1 MKKIYVSL
9 SFVMLSLFCFSQTSG
24 LFFSEY
30 AEGSASNKYL
40 EIYNGTGATV
50 DLSEY
55 AFPNVSNAPTVP
67 GEYEYWNNFPIGAT
81 IADGDVYI
89 IAHPSSDPLILAE
102 ADHTFSFLSNG
113 DDGFCLVK
121 QDGSWVD
128 TNNDQIMQDSEI
140 SGFIYVDWVG
150 TWDADPGTA
159 WDVAGVTNGTQNH
172 TLLRKETI
180 CAGNSTPLGS
190 FGTSTADSEWEVLDI
205 NTWTNLGAHVAN
217 CGGGTLPI
225 INSDPNSLSGF
236 VQFVGS
242 PSNEQTTEISG
253 SNLTADVTAT
263 VSGDYEISLSTS
275 VGFGPSVVLTQTAGE
290 LAATMVYV
298 RLNGSVAISLASGE
312 IVLSSAGA
320 DNDTVALTGEILN
333 PDPVL
338 FSQPDTITGFS
349 HFVGTPSAE
358 EVFNVAGNYLTE
370 DMTIN
375 VTGEFEISTQ
385 SNGTF
390 TNSLTI
396 PANANTTVFNANANW
411 NGYMNVFEL
420 PENGGNYV
428 FGQPWGVPELSA
440 IFTPSVN
447 NVKLLPNTNTY
458 AENPTDAFWVN
469 QTTGAGNKNMEAI
482 TFIEPGAGANDN
494 DLAFAGNVVGNTL
507 DAAYTAKYFIKALDP
522 NNGYADV
529 FNGSK
534 TFVLPAS
541 GTFSVS
547 ATAAELP
554 AGLIVQYGF
563 VMVGPNADPATAGA
577 LGSVVIDGD
586 FPVGEVQSTPIYVR
600 LNGSA
605 INNNQTGVVTVS
617 SESEAVAHV
626 VNAGSFYYSPSALTI
641 TAGDTVYWVN
651 DGGTHNVNFATN
663 TVTGDPYNNPESFVS
678 SPTGDIEL
686 YSHVFN
692 TAGTYQYDCSVGS
705 HAANGMTGTIIV
717 LENTSPDPGII
728 ALFGETLGYSPYTIG
743 EVTTNAADGVA
754 DSTDVLVSL
763 EGTVH
768 CIDFDGNE
776 GISFTIIDDNND
788 GINVFNFNDVSD
800 YVVNEGDKI
809 IVLGK
814 IGQFN
819 GLTQVVADSILTLE
833 SGLPTVTPTIVTT
846 LDESTESQWITI
858 ENVNFVNPITT
869 FPSGSNNI
877 DVTDGVNVFAIRIDS
892 DTDIPESAAPQ
903 GSFSVT
909 GVGGQYDNSSPYDEG
924 YQLFP
929 CGIGSFVP
937 ESTTGIDEND
947 IIASVSVYPN
957 PFNNSLTVSIEME
970 GDCELT
976 VMDCHGREL
985 VNTSIN
991 EKLTLSTDDWSY
1003 GVYMVKVTNL
1013 DGITKITKIIK

>member
-1 MKKIYVSL
+1 L
-9 SFVMLSLFCFSQTSG
+9 GPNSFVLIAASGAEFLSVYGFS
-24 LFFSEY
+24 
-30 AEGSASNKYL
+30 ADIDA
-40 EIYNGTGATV
+40 GTAGA
-50 DLSEY
+50 
-55 AFPNVSNAPTVP
+55 
-67 GEYEYWNNFPIGAT
+67 
-81 IADGDVYI
+81 AD
-89 IAHPSSDPLILAE
+89 
-102 ADHTFSFLSNG
+102 SNG
-113 DDGFCLVK
+113 DDQIAIFDAADNTIDIFGVPGE
-121 QDGSWVD
+121 DGTGTCHEFEDGRAERIATVSASNPVWNEAEWNVWA
-128 TNNDQIMQDSEI
+128 DSQVTGCT
-140 SGFIYVDWVG
+140 SHTQLPVNAGDGIY
-150 TWDADPGTA
+150 DPGVWIGASSGTDPQITA
-159 WDVAGVTNGTQNH
+159 SPMDLN
-172 TLLRKETI
+172 
-180 CAGNSTPLGS
+180 
-190 FGTSTADSEWEVLDI
+190 
-205 NTWTNLGAHVAN
+205 
-217 CGGGTLPI
+217 
-225 INSDPNSLSGF
+225 GF

-370 DMTIN
+370 DMSIN

-385 SNGTF
+385 SNGVF

-396 PANANTTVFNANANW
+396 PANANTIAFDANAAW

-420 PENGGNYV
+420 PENGGGYV
-428 FGQPWGVPELSA
+428 FGQPWGVPQLSA

-458 AENPTDAFWVN
+458 AENPTDGFWVN

-482 TFIEPGAGANDN
+482 TFIEPGVGANDN

-522 NNGYADV
+522 NNGFADI

-534 TFVLPAS
+534 TFDLPAS

-586 FPVGEVQSTPIYVR
+586 FPIGEVQSTPIYVR

-626 VNAGSFYYSPSALTI
+626 INAGSFYYSPSALTI

-763 EGTVH
+763 VGTVH

-788 GINVFNFNDVSD
+788 GINVFNFADVSD
-800 YVVNEGDKI
+800 YVVSEGDKI
-809 IVLGK
+809 TVLGK

-833 SGLPTVTPTIVTT
+833 SGLPTATPTIVTT

-858 ENVNFVNPITT
+858 ENVNFVNPIAT

-877 DVTDGVNVFAIRIDS
+877 DLTDGVNVYTIRIDS

-909 GVGGQYDNSSPYDEG
+909 GVGGQYDNSSPYDGG

-929 CGIGSFVP
+929 CGVGSFVP
-937 ESTTGIDEND
+937 ESTSGINEFEF
-947 IIASVSVYPN
+947 ATSVSVYPN
-957 PFNNSLTVSIEME
+957 PFNNSLTVSIDME
-970 GDCELT
+970 EDCELT

-1013 DGITKITKIIK
+1013 VGISKITKIIK

>member
-1 MKKIYVSL
+1 MKKNYTFLLLMIFFFSSYS
-9 SFVMLSLFCFSQTSG
+9 FSQ
-24 LFFSEY
+24 LIISEL
-30 AEGSASNKYL
+30 ADPNDNAGARFV
-40 EIYNGTGATV
+40 EIYNVSGSAVDLTDWELRRWTNGNAGPQGTGV
-50 DLSEY
+50 DLT
-55 AFPNVSNAPTVP
+55 PVSSLAANS
-67 GEYEYWNNFPIGAT
+67 FI
-81 IADGDVYI
+81 I
-89 IAHPSSDPLILAE
+89 IAANATEFE
-102 ADHTFSFLSNG
+102 AVYGFAPDIEAGTGGAADSNG
-113 DDGFCLVK
+113 DDQIAIFDPADNTIDIFGVPGEDGTNTCHEFEDGRAERIASVTASNPTWDESEWNVWADTQVSGCTSHTQQPINVG
-121 QDGSWVD
+121 DNIYDPGSW
-128 TNNDQIMQDSEI
+128 IGASA
-140 SGFIYVDWVG
+140 G
-150 TWDADPGTA
+150 TDPTVSA
-159 WDVAGVTNGTQNH
+159 SPAELT
-172 TLLRKETI
+172 
-180 CAGNSTPLGS
+180 
-190 FGTSTADSEWEVLDI
+190 
-205 NTWTNLGAHVAN
+205 
-217 CGGGTLPI
+217 
-225 INSDPNSLSGF
+225 GF

-242 PSNEQTTEISG
+242 PSDEQTTEISG

-275 VGFGPSVVLTQTAGE
+275 VGFGPSVVLTQTTGE

-298 RLNGSVAISLASGE
+298 RLNGSVAVSPDNGE

-385 SNGTF
+385 SNGAF

-396 PANANTTVFNANANW
+396 PANANTTVFDANATW

-420 PENGGNYV
+420 PENGGGYV

-440 IFTPSVN
+440 IFTPSIN

-494 DLAFAGNVVGNTL
+494 DLAFGGNVVGNTL

-534 TFVLPAS
+534 TFDLPAS

-626 VNAGSFYYSPSALTI
+626 VNAGSFYYAPSALTI

-686 YSHVFN
+686 YSYVFN

-705 HAANGMTGTIIV
+705 HAANGMSGTIIV

-743 EVTTNAADGVA
+743 EVTTNAANGVA

-763 EGTVH
+763 VGIVH

-788 GINVFNFNDVSD
+788 GVNVFNFDDVSD

-809 IVLGK
+809 KVLGK

-858 ENVNFVNPITT
+858 ENVNFVNPIAT

-929 CGIGSFVP
+929 CGVGSFVP
-937 ESTTGIDEND
+937 ESTTGLDEND
-947 IIASVSVYPN
+947 FIASVSVYPN
-957 PFNNSLTVSIEME
+957 PFNNSLTVSIDME

-985 VNTSIN
+985 VNNSIN

>member
-1 MKKIYVSL
+1 MKKNYTFLLLMIFFFSSYS
-9 SFVMLSLFCFSQTSG
+9 FSQ
-24 LFFSEY
+24 LIISEL
-30 AEGSASNKYL
+30 ADPNDNAGARFV
-40 EIYNGTGATV
+40 EIYNVSGSAVDLTDWELRRWTNGNAGPQGTGV
-50 DLSEY
+50 DLT
-55 AFPNVSNAPTVP
+55 PVSSLAANS
-67 GEYEYWNNFPIGAT
+67 FI
-81 IADGDVYI
+81 I
-89 IAHPSSDPLILAE
+89 IAANATEFE
-102 ADHTFSFLSNG
+102 AVYGFAPDIEAGTGGAADSNG
-113 DDGFCLVK
+113 DDQIAIFDPADNTIDIFGVPGEDGTNTCHEFEDGRAERIASVTASNPTWDESEWNVWADTQVSGCTSHTQQPINVG
-121 QDGSWVD
+121 DNIYDPGSW
-128 TNNDQIMQDSEI
+128 IGASA
-140 SGFIYVDWVG
+140 G
-150 TWDADPGTA
+150 TDPTVSA
-159 WDVAGVTNGTQNH
+159 SPAELT
-172 TLLRKETI
+172 
-180 CAGNSTPLGS
+180 
-190 FGTSTADSEWEVLDI
+190 
-205 NTWTNLGAHVAN
+205 
-217 CGGGTLPI
+217 
-225 INSDPNSLSGF
+225 GF
-236 VQFVGS
+236 VQFIGS
-242 PSNEQTTEISG
+242 PSDEQTTDISG

-385 SNGTF
+385 SNGAF

-396 PANANTTVFNANANW
+396 PANANTTVFDANATW

-420 PENGGNYV
+420 PENGGGYV

-440 IFTPSVN
+440 IFTPSIN

-494 DLAFAGNVVGNTL
+494 DLAFGGNVVGNTL

-534 TFVLPAS
+534 TFDLPAS

-626 VNAGSFYYSPSALTI
+626 VNAGSFYYAPSALTI

-686 YSHVFN
+686 YSYVFN

-705 HAANGMTGTIIV
+705 HAANGMSGTIIV

-743 EVTTNAADGVA
+743 EVTTNAANGVA

-763 EGTVH
+763 VGIVH

-788 GINVFNFNDVSD
+788 GVNVFNFDDVSD

-809 IVLGK
+809 TVLGK

-858 ENVNFVNPITT
+858 ENVNFVNPIAT

-929 CGIGSFVP
+929 CGVGSFVP
-937 ESTTGIDEND
+937 ESTTGLDEND
-947 IIASVSVYPN
+947 FIASVSVYPN
-957 PFNNSLTVSIEME
+957 PFNNSLTVSIDME

-985 VNTSIN
+985 VNNSIN

>member
-1 MKKIYVSL
+1 MIFFFSSYS
-9 SFVMLSLFCFSQTSG
+9 FSQ
-24 LFFSEY
+24 LIISEL
-30 AEGSASNKYL
+30 ADPNDNAGARFV
-40 EIYNGTGATV
+40 EIYNVSGSAVDLTDWELRRWTNGNAGPQGTGV
-50 DLSEY
+50 DLT
-55 AFPNVSNAPTVP
+55 PVSSLAANSFIIVAANATEFEAVYGFAPDIEAGT
-67 GEYEYWNNFPIGAT
+67 GGAV
-81 IADGDVYI
+81 D
-89 IAHPSSDPLILAE
+89 
-102 ADHTFSFLSNG
+102 SNG
-113 DDGFCLVK
+113 DDQIAIFDPADNTIDIFGVPGEDGTNTCHEFEDGRAERIASVTASNPTWDESEWNVWADTQVSGCTSHTQQPINVG
-121 QDGSWVD
+121 DNIYDPGSW
-128 TNNDQIMQDSEI
+128 IGASA
-140 SGFIYVDWVG
+140 G
-150 TWDADPGTA
+150 TDPTVSA
-159 WDVAGVTNGTQNH
+159 SPAELT
-172 TLLRKETI
+172 
-180 CAGNSTPLGS
+180 
-190 FGTSTADSEWEVLDI
+190 
-205 NTWTNLGAHVAN
+205 
-217 CGGGTLPI
+217 
-225 INSDPNSLSGF
+225 GF

-242 PSNEQTTEISG
+242 PSDEQTTEISG

-385 SNGTF
+385 SNGAF

-396 PANANTTVFNANANW
+396 PANANTTVFDANATW

-420 PENGGNYV
+420 PENGGGYV

-440 IFTPSVN
+440 IFTPSIN

-494 DLAFAGNVVGNTL
+494 DLAFGGNVVGNTL

-534 TFVLPAS
+534 TFDLPAS

-626 VNAGSFYYSPSALTI
+626 VNAGSFYYAPSALTI

-686 YSHVFN
+686 YSYVFN

-705 HAANGMTGTIIV
+705 HAANGMSGTIIV

-743 EVTTNAADGVA
+743 EVTTNAANGVA

-763 EGTVH
+763 VGIVH

-788 GINVFNFNDVSD
+788 GVNVFNFDDVSD

-809 IVLGK
+809 KVLGK

-858 ENVNFVNPITT
+858 ENVNFVNPIAT

-929 CGIGSFVP
+929 CGVGSFVP
-937 ESTTGIDEND
+937 ESTTGLDEND
-947 IIASVSVYPN
+947 FIASVSVYPN
-957 PFNNSLTVSIEME
+957 PFNNSLTVSIDME

>member
-1 MKKIYVSL
+1 MKKNYTFLLLMIFFFSSYS
-9 SFVMLSLFCFSQTSG
+9 FSQ
-24 LFFSEY
+24 LIISEL
-30 AEGSASNKYL
+30 ADPNDNAGARFV
-40 EIYNGTGATV
+40 EIYNVSGSAVDLTDWELRRWTNGNAGPQGTGV
-50 DLSEY
+50 DLT
-55 AFPNVSNAPTVP
+55 PVSSLAANSFIIVAANATEFEAVYGFAPDIEAGT
-67 GEYEYWNNFPIGAT
+67 GGA
-81 IADGDVYI
+81 AD
-89 IAHPSSDPLILAE
+89 
-102 ADHTFSFLSNG
+102 SNG
-113 DDGFCLVK
+113 DDQIAIFDPADNTIDIFGVPGEDGTNTCHEFEDGRAERIASVTASNPTWDESEWNVWADTQVSGCTSHTQQPINVG
-121 QDGSWVD
+121 DNIYDPGSW
-128 TNNDQIMQDSEI
+128 IGASA
-140 SGFIYVDWVG
+140 G
-150 TWDADPGTA
+150 TDPTVSA
-159 WDVAGVTNGTQNH
+159 SPAELT
-172 TLLRKETI
+172 
-180 CAGNSTPLGS
+180 
-190 FGTSTADSEWEVLDI
+190 
-205 NTWTNLGAHVAN
+205 
-217 CGGGTLPI
+217 
-225 INSDPNSLSGF
+225 GF

-242 PSNEQTTEISG
+242 PSDEQTTEISG

-275 VGFGPSVVLTQTAGE
+275 VGFGPSVVLTQTTGE

-298 RLNGSVAISLASGE
+298 RLNGSVAVSPDNGE

-385 SNGTF
+385 SNGAF

-396 PANANTTVFNANANW
+396 PANANTTVFDANATW

-420 PENGGNYV
+420 PENGGGYV

-440 IFTPSVN
+440 IFTPSIN

-494 DLAFAGNVVGNTL
+494 DLAFGGNVVGNTL

-534 TFVLPAS
+534 TFDLPAS

-605 INNNQTGVVTVS
+605 INNNQTGVATVS
-617 SESEAVAHV
+617 SESEAGAHV
-626 VNAGSFYYSPSALTI
+626 VNAGSFYYAPSALTI

-686 YSHVFN
+686 YSYVFN

-705 HAANGMTGTIIV
+705 HAANGMSGTIIV
-717 LENTSPDPGII
+717 LENASPDPVVI

-743 EVTTNAADGVA
+743 EVTTNAANGVA
-754 DSTDVLVSL
+754 DSTDVLVSIV
-763 EGTVH
+763 GIVH

-788 GINVFNFNDVSD
+788 GVNVFNFDDVSD

-809 IVLGK
+809 TVLGK

-858 ENVNFVNPITT
+858 ENVNFVNPIST
-869 FPSGSNNI
+869 FPTGSNNI
-877 DVTDGVNVFAIRIDS
+877 DVTDGTNVYTLRIDS
-892 DTDIPESAAPQ
+892 DTDIPGGAAPQ
-903 GSFSVT
+903 VDFSVT
-909 GVGGQYDNSSPYDEG
+909 GVGGQYDNSSPYDGG

-937 ESTTGIDEND
+937 ESTSGINEF
-947 IIASVSVYPN
+947 ATSVSVYPN
-957 PFNNSLTVSIEME
+957 PFNNSLTVSIGMQE
-970 GDCELT
+970 DCELT

-985 VNTSIN
+985 FNTSIN

>member
-1 MKKIYVSL
+1 MKKNYTFLLLMIFFFSSYS
-9 SFVMLSLFCFSQTSG
+9 FSQ
-24 LFFSEY
+24 LIISEL
-30 AEGSASNKYL
+30 ADPNDNAGARFV
-40 EIYNGTGATV
+40 EIYNVSGSAVDLTDWELRRWTNGNAGPQGTGV
-50 DLSEY
+50 DLT
-55 AFPNVSNAPTVP
+55 PVSSLAANS
-67 GEYEYWNNFPIGAT
+67 FI
-81 IADGDVYI
+81 I
-89 IAHPSSDPLILAE
+89 IAANATEFE
-102 ADHTFSFLSNG
+102 AVYGFAPDIEAGTGGAADSNG
-113 DDGFCLVK
+113 DDQIAIFDPADNTIDIFGVPGEDGTNTCHEFEDGRAERIASVTASNPTWDESEWNVWADTQVSGCTSHTQQPINVG
-121 QDGSWVD
+121 DNIYDPGSW
-128 TNNDQIMQDSEI
+128 IGASA
-140 SGFIYVDWVG
+140 G
-150 TWDADPGTA
+150 TDPTVSA
-159 WDVAGVTNGTQNH
+159 SPAELT
-172 TLLRKETI
+172 
-180 CAGNSTPLGS
+180 
-190 FGTSTADSEWEVLDI
+190 
-205 NTWTNLGAHVAN
+205 
-217 CGGGTLPI
+217 
-225 INSDPNSLSGF
+225 GF

-242 PSNEQTTEISG
+242 PSDEQTTEISG

-275 VGFGPSVVLTQTAGE
+275 VGFGPSVVLTQTTGE

-385 SNGTF
+385 SNGAF

-396 PANANTTVFNANANW
+396 PANANTTVFDANATW

-420 PENGGNYV
+420 PENGGGYV

-440 IFTPSVN
+440 IFTPSIN

-458 AENPTDAFWVN
+458 AENPTDGFWVN

-494 DLAFAGNVVGNTL
+494 DLAFGGNVVGNTL
-507 DAAYTAKYFIKALDP
+507 DAAYSAKYFIKALDP
-522 NNGYADV
+522 NNGFADV

-534 TFVLPAS
+534 TFDLPAS

-626 VNAGSFYYSPSALTI
+626 VNAGSFYYAPSALTI

-686 YSHVFN
+686 YSYVFN

-705 HAANGMTGTIIV
+705 HAANGMSGTIIV

-743 EVTTNAADGVA
+743 EVTTNAANGVA

-763 EGTVH
+763 VGIVH

-788 GINVFNFNDVSD
+788 GVNVFNFDDVSD

-809 IVLGK
+809 TVLGK

-858 ENVNFVNPITT
+858 ENVNFVNPIAT

-929 CGIGSFVP
+929 CGVGSFVP
-937 ESTTGIDEND
+937 ESTTGLDEND
-947 IIASVSVYPN
+947 FIASVSVYPN
-957 PFNNSLTVSIEME
+957 PFNNSLTVSIDME

>member
-1 MKKIYVSL
+1 MIFFFSSYS
-9 SFVMLSLFCFSQTSG
+9 FSQ
-24 LFFSEY
+24 LIISEL
-30 AEGSASNKYL
+30 ADPNDNAGARFV
-40 EIYNGTGATV
+40 EIYNVSGSAVDLTDWELRRWTNGNAGPQGTGV
-50 DLSEY
+50 DLT
-55 AFPNVSNAPTVP
+55 PVSSLAANSFIIVAANATEFEAVYGFAPDIEAGT
-67 GEYEYWNNFPIGAT
+67 GGA
-81 IADGDVYI
+81 AD
-89 IAHPSSDPLILAE
+89 
-102 ADHTFSFLSNG
+102 SNG
-113 DDGFCLVK
+113 DDQIAIFDPADNTIDIFGVPGEDGTNTCHEFEDGRAERIASVTASNPTWDESEWNVWADTQVSGCTSHTQQPINVG
-121 QDGSWVD
+121 DNIYDPGSW
-128 TNNDQIMQDSEI
+128 IGASA
-140 SGFIYVDWVG
+140 G
-150 TWDADPGTA
+150 TDPTVSA
-159 WDVAGVTNGTQNH
+159 SPAELT
-172 TLLRKETI
+172 
-180 CAGNSTPLGS
+180 
-190 FGTSTADSEWEVLDI
+190 
-205 NTWTNLGAHVAN
+205 
-217 CGGGTLPI
+217 
-225 INSDPNSLSGF
+225 GF

-242 PSNEQTTEISG
+242 PSDEQTTEISG

-275 VGFGPSVVLTQTAGE
+275 VGFGPSVVLTQTTGE

-298 RLNGSVAISLASGE
+298 RLNGSVAVSPDNGE

-385 SNGTF
+385 SNGAF

-396 PANANTTVFNANANW
+396 PANANTTVFDANATW

-420 PENGGNYV
+420 PENGGGYV

-440 IFTPSVN
+440 IFTPSIN

-458 AENPTDAFWVN
+458 AENPTDGFWVN

-494 DLAFAGNVVGNTL
+494 DLAFGGNVVGNTL
-507 DAAYTAKYFIKALDP
+507 DAAYSAKYFIKALDP
-522 NNGYADV
+522 NNGFADV

-534 TFVLPAS
+534 TFDLPAS

-605 INNNQTGVVTVS
+605 INNNQTGVATVS
-617 SESEAVAHV
+617 SESEAGAHV
-626 VNAGSFYYSPSALTI
+626 VNAGSFYYAPSALTI

-686 YSHVFN
+686 YSYVFN

-705 HAANGMTGTIIV
+705 HAANGMSGTIIV
-717 LENTSPDPGII
+717 LENTSPDPVVI

-743 EVTTNAADGVA
+743 EVTTNAANGVA
-754 DSTDVLVSL
+754 DSTDVLVSIV
-763 EGTVH
+763 GIVH

-788 GINVFNFNDVSD
+788 GVNVFNFDDVSD

-809 IVLGK
+809 TVLGK

-858 ENVNFVNPITT
+858 ENVNFVNPIST
-869 FPSGSNNI
+869 FPTGSNNI
-877 DVTDGVNVFAIRIDS
+877 DVTDGTNVYTLRIDS
-892 DTDIPESAAPQ
+892 DTDIPGGAAPQ
-903 GSFSVT
+903 VDFSVT
-909 GVGGQYDNSSPYDEG
+909 GVGGQYDNSSPYDGG

-937 ESTTGIDEND
+937 ESTSGINEF
-947 IIASVSVYPN
+947 ATSVSVYPN
-957 PFNNSLTVSIEME
+957 PFNNSLTVSIGMQE
-970 GDCELT
+970 DCELT

-1013 DGITKITKIIK
+1013 VGISKITKIIK

>member
-1 MKKIYVSL
+1 M
-9 SFVMLSLFCFSQTSG
+9 
-24 LFFSEY
+24 
-30 AEGSASNKYL
+30 
-40 EIYNGTGATV
+40 
-50 DLSEY
+50 
-55 AFPNVSNAPTVP
+55 
-67 GEYEYWNNFPIGAT
+67 
-81 IADGDVYI
+81 
-89 IAHPSSDPLILAE
+89 
-102 ADHTFSFLSNG
+102 
-113 DDGFCLVK
+113 
-121 QDGSWVD
+121 
-128 TNNDQIMQDSEI
+128 
-140 SGFIYVDWVG
+140 
-150 TWDADPGTA
+150 
-159 WDVAGVTNGTQNH
+159 
-172 TLLRKETI
+172 
-180 CAGNSTPLGS
+180 
-190 FGTSTADSEWEVLDI
+190 
-205 NTWTNLGAHVAN
+205 
-217 CGGGTLPI
+217 
-225 INSDPNSLSGF
+225 
-236 VQFVGS
+236 
-242 PSNEQTTEISG
+242 
-253 SNLTADVTAT
+253 
-263 VSGDYEISLSTS
+263 
-275 VGFGPSVVLTQTAGE
+275 
-290 LAATMVYV
+290 
-298 RLNGSVAISLASGE
+298 
-312 IVLSSAGA
+312 
-320 DNDTVALTGEILN
+320 
-333 PDPVL
+333 
-338 FSQPDTITGFS
+338 
-349 HFVGTPSAE
+349 
-358 EVFNVAGNYLTE
+358 
-370 DMTIN
+370 
-375 VTGEFEISTQ
+375 
-385 SNGTF
+385 
-390 TNSLTI
+390 
-396 PANANTTVFNANANW
+396 
-411 NGYMNVFEL
+411 
-420 PENGGNYV
+420 
-428 FGQPWGVPELSA
+428 
-440 IFTPSVN
+440 
-447 NVKLLPNTNTY
+447 
-458 AENPTDAFWVN
+458 
-469 QTTGAGNKNMEAI
+469 
-482 TFIEPGAGANDN
+482 
-494 DLAFAGNVVGNTL
+494 
-507 DAAYTAKYFIKALDP
+507 
-522 NNGYADV
+522 
-529 FNGSK
+529 
-534 TFVLPAS
+534 
-541 GTFSVS
+541 S

-605 INNNQTGVVTVS
+605 INNNQTGVATVS
-617 SESEAVAHV
+617 SESEAGAHV
-626 VNAGSFYYSPSALTI
+626 VNAGSFYYAPSALTI

-686 YSHVFN
+686 YSYVFN

-705 HAANGMTGTIIV
+705 HAANGMSGTIIV

-743 EVTTNAADGVA
+743 EVTTNAANGVA

-763 EGTVH
+763 VGIVH

-788 GINVFNFNDVSD
+788 GVNVFNFDDVSD

-809 IVLGK
+809 KVLGK

-858 ENVNFVNPITT
+858 ENVNFVNPIAT

-929 CGIGSFVP
+929 CGVGSFVP
-937 ESTTGIDEND
+937 ESTTGLDEND
-947 IIASVSVYPN
+947 FIASVSVYPN
-957 PFNNSLTVSIEME
+957 PFNNSLTVSIDME
-970 GDCELT
+970 GDCEMT

>member
-1 MKKIYVSL
+1 MKKNYTFLLLMIFFFSSYS
-9 SFVMLSLFCFSQTSG
+9 FSQ
-24 LFFSEY
+24 LIISEL
-30 AEGSASNKYL
+30 ADPNDNAGARFV
-40 EIYNGTGATV
+40 EIYNVSGSAVDLTDWELRRWTNGNAGPQGTGV
-50 DLSEY
+50 DLT
-55 AFPNVSNAPTVP
+55 PVSSLAANSFIIVAANATEFEAVYGFAPDIEAGT
-67 GEYEYWNNFPIGAT
+67 GGA
-81 IADGDVYI
+81 AD
-89 IAHPSSDPLILAE
+89 
-102 ADHTFSFLSNG
+102 SNG
-113 DDGFCLVK
+113 DDQIAIFDPADNTIDIFGVPGEDGTNTCHEFEDGRAERIASVTASNPTWDESEWNVWADTQVSGCTSHTQQPINVG
-121 QDGSWVD
+121 DNIYDPGSW
-128 TNNDQIMQDSEI
+128 IGASA
-140 SGFIYVDWVG
+140 G
-150 TWDADPGTA
+150 TDPTVSA
-159 WDVAGVTNGTQNH
+159 SPAELT
-172 TLLRKETI
+172 
-180 CAGNSTPLGS
+180 
-190 FGTSTADSEWEVLDI
+190 
-205 NTWTNLGAHVAN
+205 
-217 CGGGTLPI
+217 
-225 INSDPNSLSGF
+225 GF

-242 PSNEQTTEISG
+242 PSDEQTTEISG

-275 VGFGPSVVLTQTAGE
+275 VGFGPSVVLTQTTGE

-298 RLNGSVAISLASGE
+298 RLNGSVAISPDNGE

-385 SNGTF
+385 SNGAF

-396 PANANTTVFNANANW
+396 PANANTTVFDANATW

-420 PENGGNYV
+420 PENGGGYV

-440 IFTPSVN
+440 IFTPSIN

-458 AENPTDAFWVN
+458 AENPTDGFWVN

-494 DLAFAGNVVGNTL
+494 DLAFGGNVVGNTL
-507 DAAYTAKYFIKALDP
+507 DAAYSAKYFIKALDP
-522 NNGYADV
+522 NNGFADV

-534 TFVLPAS
+534 TFDLPAS

-605 INNNQTGVVTVS
+605 INNNQTGVATVS
-617 SESEAVAHV
+617 SESEAGAHV
-626 VNAGSFYYSPSALTI
+626 VNAGSFYYAPSALTI

-686 YSHVFN
+686 YSYVFN

-705 HAANGMTGTIIV
+705 HAANGMSGTIIV
-717 LENTSPDPGII
+717 LENTSPDPVVI

-743 EVTTNAADGVA
+743 EVTTNAANGVA
-754 DSTDVLVSL
+754 DSTDVLVSIV
-763 EGTVH
+763 GIVH

-788 GINVFNFNDVSD
+788 GVNVFNFDDVSD

-809 IVLGK
+809 KVLGK

-858 ENVNFVNPITT
+858 ENVNFVNPIAT

-929 CGIGSFVP
+929 CGVGSFVP
-937 ESTTGIDEND
+937 ESTTGLDEND
-947 IIASVSVYPN
+947 FIASVSVYPN
-957 PFNNSLTVSIEME
+957 PFNNSLTVSIDME

>member
-1 MKKIYVSL
+1 MKKNYTFLLLMIFFFSSYS
-9 SFVMLSLFCFSQTSG
+9 FSQ
-24 LFFSEY
+24 LIISEL
-30 AEGSASNKYL
+30 ADPNDNAGARFV
-40 EIYNGTGATV
+40 EIYNVSGSAVDLTDWELRRWTNGNAGPQGTGV
-50 DLSEY
+50 DLT
-55 AFPNVSNAPTVP
+55 PVSSLAANS
-67 GEYEYWNNFPIGAT
+67 FI
-81 IADGDVYI
+81 I
-89 IAHPSSDPLILAE
+89 IAANATEFE
-102 ADHTFSFLSNG
+102 AVYGFAPDIEAGTGGAADSNG
-113 DDGFCLVK
+113 DDQIAIFDPADNTIDIFGVPGEDGTNTCHEFEDGRAERIASVTASNPTWDESEWNVWADTQVSGCTSHTQQPINVG
-121 QDGSWVD
+121 DNIYDPGSW
-128 TNNDQIMQDSEI
+128 IGASA
-140 SGFIYVDWVG
+140 G
-150 TWDADPGTA
+150 TDPTVSA
-159 WDVAGVTNGTQNH
+159 SPAELT
-172 TLLRKETI
+172 
-180 CAGNSTPLGS
+180 
-190 FGTSTADSEWEVLDI
+190 
-205 NTWTNLGAHVAN
+205 
-217 CGGGTLPI
+217 
-225 INSDPNSLSGF
+225 GF

-242 PSNEQTTEISG
+242 PSDEQTTEISG

-275 VGFGPSVVLTQTAGE
+275 VGFGPSVVLTQTTGE

-385 SNGTF
+385 SNGAF

-396 PANANTTVFNANANW
+396 PANANTTVFDANATW

-420 PENGGNYV
+420 PENGGGYV

-440 IFTPSVN
+440 IFTPSIN

-458 AENPTDAFWVN
+458 AENPTDGFWVN

-494 DLAFAGNVVGNTL
+494 DLAFGGNVVGNTL

-522 NNGYADV
+522 NNGFADV

-534 TFVLPAS
+534 TFDLPAS

-626 VNAGSFYYSPSALTI
+626 VNAGSFYYAPSALTI

-686 YSHVFN
+686 YSYVFN

-705 HAANGMTGTIIV
+705 HAANGMSGTIIV

-743 EVTTNAADGVA
+743 EVTTNAANGVA

-763 EGTVH
+763 VGIVH

-788 GINVFNFNDVSD
+788 GVNVFNFDDVSD

-809 IVLGK
+809 KVLGK

-858 ENVNFVNPITT
+858 ENVNFVNPIAT

-929 CGIGSFVP
+929 CGVGSFVP
-937 ESTTGIDEND
+937 ESTTGLDEND
-947 IIASVSVYPN
+947 FIASVSVYPN
-957 PFNNSLTVSIEME
+957 PFNNSLTVSIDME

>member
-1 MKKIYVSL
+1 MKKNYTFLLLMIFFFSSYS
-9 SFVMLSLFCFSQTSG
+9 FSQ
-24 LFFSEY
+24 LIISEL
-30 AEGSASNKYL
+30 ADPNDNAGARFV
-40 EIYNGTGATV
+40 EIYNVSGSAVDLTDWELRRWTNGNAGPQGTGV
-50 DLSEY
+50 DLT
-55 AFPNVSNAPTVP
+55 PVSSLAANS
-67 GEYEYWNNFPIGAT
+67 FI
-81 IADGDVYI
+81 I
-89 IAHPSSDPLILAE
+89 IAANATEFE
-102 ADHTFSFLSNG
+102 AVYGFAPDIEAGTGGAADSNG
-113 DDGFCLVK
+113 DDQIAIFDPADNTIDIFGVPGEDGTNTCHEFEDGRAERIASVTASNPTWDESEWNVWADTQVSGCTSHTQQPINVG
-121 QDGSWVD
+121 DNIYDPGSW
-128 TNNDQIMQDSEI
+128 IGASA
-140 SGFIYVDWVG
+140 G
-150 TWDADPGTA
+150 TDPTVSA
-159 WDVAGVTNGTQNH
+159 SPAE
-172 TLLRKETI
+172 L
-180 CAGNSTPLGS
+180 A
-190 FGTSTADSEWEVLDI
+190 
-205 NTWTNLGAHVAN
+205 
-217 CGGGTLPI
+217 
-225 INSDPNSLSGF
+225 GF

-242 PSNEQTTEISG
+242 PSDEQTTEISG

-275 VGFGPSVVLTQTAGE
+275 VGFGPSVVLTQTTGE

-298 RLNGSVAISLASGE
+298 RLNGSVAISPDNGE

-385 SNGTF
+385 SNGAF

-396 PANANTTVFNANANW
+396 PANANTTVFDANATW

-420 PENGGNYV
+420 PENGGGYV

-440 IFTPSVN
+440 IFTPSIN

-458 AENPTDAFWVN
+458 AENPTDGFWVN

-494 DLAFAGNVVGNTL
+494 DLAFGGNVVGNTL
-507 DAAYTAKYFIKALDP
+507 DAAYSAKYFIKALDP
-522 NNGYADV
+522 NNGFADV

-534 TFVLPAS
+534 TFDLPAS

-626 VNAGSFYYSPSALTI
+626 VNAGSFYYAPSALTI

-686 YSHVFN
+686 YSYVFN

-705 HAANGMTGTIIV
+705 HAANGMSGTIIV
-717 LENTSPDPGII
+717 LENTSPDPVVI

-743 EVTTNAADGVA
+743 EVTTNAANGVA
-754 DSTDVLVSL
+754 DSTDVLVSIV
-763 EGTVH
+763 GIVH

-788 GINVFNFNDVSD
+788 GVNVFNFDDVSD

-809 IVLGK
+809 TVLGK

-858 ENVNFVNPITT
+858 ENVNFVNPIAT

-929 CGIGSFVP
+929 CGVGSFVP
-937 ESTTGIDEND
+937 ESTTGLDEND
-947 IIASVSVYPN
+947 FIASVSVYPN
-957 PFNNSLTVSIEME
+957 PFNNSLTVSIDME

>member
-1 MKKIYVSL
+1 MKKNYTFLLLMIFFFSSYS
-9 SFVMLSLFCFSQTSG
+9 FSQ
-24 LFFSEY
+24 LIISEL
-30 AEGSASNKYL
+30 ADPNDNAGARFV
-40 EIYNGTGATV
+40 EIYNVSGSAVDLTDWELRRWTNGNAGPQGTGV
-50 DLSEY
+50 DLT
-55 AFPNVSNAPTVP
+55 PVSSLAANS
-67 GEYEYWNNFPIGAT
+67 FI
-81 IADGDVYI
+81 I
-89 IAHPSSDPLILAE
+89 IAANATEFE
-102 ADHTFSFLSNG
+102 AVYGFAPDIEAGTGGAADSNG
-113 DDGFCLVK
+113 DDQIAIFDPADNTIDIFGVPGEDGTNTCHEFEDGRAERIASVTASNPTWDESEWNVWADTQVSGCTSHTQQPINVG
-121 QDGSWVD
+121 DNIYDPGSW
-128 TNNDQIMQDSEI
+128 IGASA
-140 SGFIYVDWVG
+140 G
-150 TWDADPGTA
+150 TDPTVSA
-159 WDVAGVTNGTQNH
+159 SPAELT
-172 TLLRKETI
+172 
-180 CAGNSTPLGS
+180 
-190 FGTSTADSEWEVLDI
+190 
-205 NTWTNLGAHVAN
+205 
-217 CGGGTLPI
+217 
-225 INSDPNSLSGF
+225 GF

-242 PSNEQTTEISG
+242 PSDEQTTEISG

-275 VGFGPSVVLTQTAGE
+275 IGFGPSVVLTQTTGE

-385 SNGTF
+385 SNGAF

-396 PANANTTVFNANANW
+396 PANANTTVFDANATW

-420 PENGGNYV
+420 PENGGGYV

-440 IFTPSVN
+440 IFTPSIN

-458 AENPTDAFWVN
+458 AENPTDGFWVN

-494 DLAFAGNVVGNTL
+494 DLAFGGNVVGNTL
-507 DAAYTAKYFIKALDP
+507 DAAYSAKYFIKALDP
-522 NNGYADV
+522 NNGFADV

-534 TFVLPAS
+534 TFDLPAS

-626 VNAGSFYYSPSALTI
+626 VNAGSFYYAPSALTI

-686 YSHVFN
+686 YSYVFN

-705 HAANGMTGTIIV
+705 HAANGMSGTIIV

-743 EVTTNAADGVA
+743 EVTTNATNGVA

-763 EGTVH
+763 VGIVH

-788 GINVFNFNDVSD
+788 GVNVFNFDDVSD

-809 IVLGK
+809 KVLGK

-858 ENVNFVNPITT
+858 ENVNFVNPIAT

-929 CGIGSFVP
+929 CGVGSFVP
-937 ESTTGIDEND
+937 ESTTGLDEND
-947 IIASVSVYPN
+947 FIASVSVYPN
-957 PFNNSLTVSIEME
+957 PFNNSLTVSIDME

-985 VNTSIN
+985 VNNSIN

>member
-1 MKKIYVSL
+1 MKKNYTFLLLMIFFFSSYS
-9 SFVMLSLFCFSQTSG
+9 FSQ
-24 LFFSEY
+24 LIISEL
-30 AEGSASNKYL
+30 ADPNDNAGARFV
-40 EIYNGTGATV
+40 EIYNVSGSAVDLTDWELRRWTNGNAGPQGTGV
-50 DLSEY
+50 DLT
-55 AFPNVSNAPTVP
+55 PVSSLAANS
-67 GEYEYWNNFPIGAT
+67 FI
-81 IADGDVYI
+81 I
-89 IAHPSSDPLILAE
+89 IAANATEFE
-102 ADHTFSFLSNG
+102 AVYGFAPDIEAGTGGAADSNG
-113 DDGFCLVK
+113 DDQIAIFDPADNTIDIFGVPGEDGTNTCHEFEDGRAERIASVTASNPTWDESEWNVWADTQVSGCTSHTQQPINVG
-121 QDGSWVD
+121 DNIYDPGSW
-128 TNNDQIMQDSEI
+128 IGASA
-140 SGFIYVDWVG
+140 G
-150 TWDADPGTA
+150 TDPTVSA
-159 WDVAGVTNGTQNH
+159 SPAELT
-172 TLLRKETI
+172 
-180 CAGNSTPLGS
+180 
-190 FGTSTADSEWEVLDI
+190 
-205 NTWTNLGAHVAN
+205 
-217 CGGGTLPI
+217 
-225 INSDPNSLSGF
+225 GF

-242 PSNEQTTEISG
+242 PSDEQTTEISG

-275 VGFGPSVVLTQTAGE
+275 VGFGPSVVLTQTTGE

-385 SNGTF
+385 SNGAF

-396 PANANTTVFNANANW
+396 PANANTTVFDANATW

-420 PENGGNYV
+420 PENGGGYV

-440 IFTPSVN
+440 IFTPSIN

-458 AENPTDAFWVN
+458 AENPTDGFWVN

-494 DLAFAGNVVGNTL
+494 DLAFGGNVVGNTL
-507 DAAYTAKYFIKALDP
+507 DAAYSAKYFIKALDP
-522 NNGYADV
+522 NNGFADV

-534 TFVLPAS
+534 TFDLPAS

-626 VNAGSFYYSPSALTI
+626 VNAGNFYYAPSALTI

-686 YSHVFN
+686 YSYVFN

-705 HAANGMTGTIIV
+705 HAANGMSGTIIV

-743 EVTTNAADGVA
+743 EVTTNAANGVA

-763 EGTVH
+763 VGIVH

-788 GINVFNFNDVSD
+788 GVNVFNFDDVSD

-809 IVLGK
+809 KVLGK

-858 ENVNFVNPITT
+858 ENVNFVNPIAT

-929 CGIGSFVP
+929 CGVGSFVP
-937 ESTTGIDEND
+937 ESTTGLDEND
-947 IIASVSVYPN
+947 FIASVSVYPN
-957 PFNNSLTVSIEME
+957 PFNNSLTVSIDME
-970 GDCELT
+970 GDCEMT

>member
-1 MKKIYVSL
+1 MKKNYTFLLLMIFFFSSYS
-9 SFVMLSLFCFSQTSG
+9 FSQ
-24 LFFSEY
+24 LIISEL
-30 AEGSASNKYL
+30 ADPNDNAGARFV
-40 EIYNGTGATV
+40 EIYNVSGSAVDLTDWELRRWTNGNAGPQGTGV
-50 DLSEY
+50 DLT
-55 AFPNVSNAPTVP
+55 PVSSLAANS
-67 GEYEYWNNFPIGAT
+67 FI
-81 IADGDVYI
+81 I
-89 IAHPSSDPLILAE
+89 IAANATEFE
-102 ADHTFSFLSNG
+102 AVYGFAPDIEAGTGGAADSNG
-113 DDGFCLVK
+113 DDQIAIFDPADNTIDIFGVPGEDGTNTCHEFEDGRAERIASVTASNPTWDESEWNVWADTQVSGCTSHTQQPINVG
-121 QDGSWVD
+121 DNIYDPGSW
-128 TNNDQIMQDSEI
+128 IGASA
-140 SGFIYVDWVG
+140 G
-150 TWDADPGTA
+150 TDPTVSA
-159 WDVAGVTNGTQNH
+159 SPAELT
-172 TLLRKETI
+172 
-180 CAGNSTPLGS
+180 
-190 FGTSTADSEWEVLDI
+190 
-205 NTWTNLGAHVAN
+205 
-217 CGGGTLPI
+217 
-225 INSDPNSLSGF
+225 GF

-242 PSNEQTTEISG
+242 PSDEQTTEISG

-275 VGFGPSVVLTQTAGE
+275 VGFGPSVVLTQTTGE

-385 SNGTF
+385 SNGAF

-396 PANANTTVFNANANW
+396 PANANTTVFDANATW

-420 PENGGNYV
+420 PENGGGYV

-440 IFTPSVN
+440 IFTPSIN

-458 AENPTDAFWVN
+458 AENPTDGFWVN

-494 DLAFAGNVVGNTL
+494 DLAFGGNVVGNTL
-507 DAAYTAKYFIKALDP
+507 DAAYSAKYFIKALDP
-522 NNGYADV
+522 NNGFADV

-534 TFVLPAS
+534 TFDLPAS

-626 VNAGSFYYSPSALTI
+626 VNAGSFYYAPSALTI

-686 YSHVFN
+686 YSYVFN

-705 HAANGMTGTIIV
+705 HAANGMSGTIIV

-743 EVTTNAADGVA
+743 EVTTNAANGVA

-763 EGTVH
+763 VGIVH

-788 GINVFNFNDVSD
+788 GVNVFNFDDVSD

-809 IVLGK
+809 KVLGK

-858 ENVNFVNPITT
+858 ENVNFVNPIAT

-929 CGIGSFVP
+929 CGVGSFVP
-937 ESTTGIDEND
+937 ESTTGLDEND
-947 IIASVSVYPN
+947 FIASVSVYPN
-957 PFNNSLTVSIEME
+957 PFNNSLTVSIDME

>member
-1 MKKIYVSL
+1 MKKNYTFLLLMTFFFS
-9 SFVMLSLFCFSQTSG
+9 SYSFSQ
-24 LFFSEY
+24 LIISEL
-30 AEGSASNKYL
+30 ADPNDNAGARFV
-40 EIYNGTGATV
+40 EIYNVSGSTV
-50 DLSEY
+50 DLTDWELRRWTNGN
-55 AFPNVSNAPTVP
+55 AGPQGTGVDLTPVSSLAANSFIIVAANATEFEAVYGFAPDIEAGT
-67 GEYEYWNNFPIGAT
+67 GGA
-81 IADGDVYI
+81 AD
-89 IAHPSSDPLILAE
+89 
-102 ADHTFSFLSNG
+102 SNG
-113 DDGFCLVK
+113 DDQIAIFDPADNTIDIFGVPGEDGTGTCHEFEDGRAERIASVTASNPTWDESEWNVWADSQVTGCTSQTQQPINVG
-121 QDGSWVD
+121 DNIYDPGSWIGASAGTDPTVSVSATEL
-128 TNNDQIMQDSEI
+128 TN
-140 SGFIYVDWVG
+140 
-150 TWDADPGTA
+150 
-159 WDVAGVTNGTQNH
+159 
-172 TLLRKETI
+172 
-180 CAGNSTPLGS
+180 
-190 FGTSTADSEWEVLDI
+190 
-205 NTWTNLGAHVAN
+205 
-217 CGGGTLPI
+217 
-225 INSDPNSLSGF
+225 F
-236 VQFVGS
+236 VQFVGT
-242 PSNEQTTEISG
+242 PSDEQTTEISG

-263 VSGDYEISLSTS
+263 VSGDYEISLSTA

-298 RLNGSVAISLASGE
+298 RLNGFVAISLASGE

-385 SNGTF
+385 SNGAF

-396 PANANTTVFNANANW
+396 PANTNTTVFDANANW

-420 PENGGNYV
+420 PENGGGYV

-458 AENPTDAFWVN
+458 AENPTDGFWVN

-494 DLAFAGNVVGNTL
+494 DLAFGGNVVGNTL

-522 NNGYADV
+522 NNGYADI

-534 TFVLPAS
+534 TFDLPAS

-728 ALFGETLGYSPYTIG
+728 ALFGETLGYSPYTVG

-763 EGTVH
+763 VGTVH

-809 IVLGK
+809 KVLGK

-858 ENVNFVNPITT
+858 ENVNFVNPIAT

-929 CGIGSFVP
+929 CGVGSFVP

-947 IIASVSVYPN
+947 FITSVSVYPN

>member
-1 MKKIYVSL
+1 MKKNYTFLLLMIFFFSSYS
-9 SFVMLSLFCFSQTSG
+9 FSQ
-24 LFFSEY
+24 LIISEL
-30 AEGSASNKYL
+30 ADPNDNAGARFV
-40 EIYNGTGATV
+40 EIYNVSGSAVDLTDWELRRWTNGNAGPQGTGV
-50 DLSEY
+50 DLT
-55 AFPNVSNAPTVP
+55 PVSSLAANSFIIVAANATEFEAVYGFAPDIEAGT
-67 GEYEYWNNFPIGAT
+67 GGA
-81 IADGDVYI
+81 AD
-89 IAHPSSDPLILAE
+89 
-102 ADHTFSFLSNG
+102 SNG
-113 DDGFCLVK
+113 DDQIAIFDPADNTIDIFGVPGEDGTNTCHEFEDGRAERIASVTASNPTWDESEWNVWADTQVSGCTSHTQQPINVG
-121 QDGSWVD
+121 DNIYDPGSW
-128 TNNDQIMQDSEI
+128 IGASA
-140 SGFIYVDWVG
+140 G
-150 TWDADPGTA
+150 TDPTVSA
-159 WDVAGVTNGTQNH
+159 SPAELT
-172 TLLRKETI
+172 
-180 CAGNSTPLGS
+180 
-190 FGTSTADSEWEVLDI
+190 
-205 NTWTNLGAHVAN
+205 
-217 CGGGTLPI
+217 
-225 INSDPNSLSGF
+225 GF

-242 PSNEQTTEISG
+242 PSDEQTTEISG

-275 VGFGPSVVLTQTAGE
+275 VGFGPSVVLTQTTGE

-298 RLNGSVAISLASGE
+298 RLNGSVAVSPDNGE

-385 SNGTF
+385 SNGAF

-396 PANANTTVFNANANW
+396 PANANTTVFDANATW

-420 PENGGNYV
+420 PENGGGYV

-440 IFTPSVN
+440 IFTPSIN

-458 AENPTDAFWVN
+458 AENPTDGFWVN

-494 DLAFAGNVVGNTL
+494 DLAFGGNVVGNTL
-507 DAAYTAKYFIKALDP
+507 DAAYSAKYFIKALDP
-522 NNGYADV
+522 NNGFADV

-534 TFVLPAS
+534 TFDLPAS

-686 YSHVFN
+686 YSYVFN

-705 HAANGMTGTIIV
+705 HAANGMSGTIIV
-717 LENTSPDPGII
+717 LENASPDPVVI

-743 EVTTNAADGVA
+743 EVTTNAANGVA
-754 DSTDVLVSL
+754 DSTDVLVSIV
-763 EGTVH
+763 GIVH

-788 GINVFNFNDVSD
+788 GVNVFNFDDVSD

-809 IVLGK
+809 KVLGK

-858 ENVNFVNPITT
+858 ENVNFVNPIAT

-909 GVGGQYDNSSPYDEG
+909 GVGGQYDNSSPYDGG

-937 ESTTGIDEND
+937 ESTSGINEF
-947 IIASVSVYPN
+947 ATSVSVYPN
-957 PFNNSLTVSIEME
+957 PFNNSLTVSIGMQE
-970 GDCELT
+970 DCELT